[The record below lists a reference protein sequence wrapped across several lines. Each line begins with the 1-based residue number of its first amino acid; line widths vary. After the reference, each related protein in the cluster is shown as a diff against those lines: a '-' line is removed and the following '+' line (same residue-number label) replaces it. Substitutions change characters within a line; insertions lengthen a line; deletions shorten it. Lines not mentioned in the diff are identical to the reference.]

1 MTARPVKP
9 KRKSPKPIRKRGP
22 GAPRKRFAAM
32 EGVRL
37 ILSGD
42 KRTVLEAALATVHME
57 PGNKHL
63 ASLSR
68 KELLEHSTLLR
79 HKRRVFEE
87 LRRYKLRRGTV
98 WSIWA
103 YNAYLKDRNL
113 HEPYR
118 SQEKKNWRDEF
129 AAVVRKNIRWRKDNE
144 EEISDFE

>member
-1 MTARPVKP
+1 
-9 KRKSPKPIRKRGP
+9 
-22 GAPRKRFAAM
+22 M

-37 ILSGD
+37 ILLGD

-57 PGNKHL
+57 PGNQHL
-63 ASLSR
+63 ANLSR
-68 KELLEHSTLLR
+68 EELLEHSTLLR

-113 HEPYR
+113 QEPYR

-129 AAVVRKNIRWRKDNE
+129 AAVVRKNIRWRKENE
-144 EEISDFE
+144 EKIRDLE